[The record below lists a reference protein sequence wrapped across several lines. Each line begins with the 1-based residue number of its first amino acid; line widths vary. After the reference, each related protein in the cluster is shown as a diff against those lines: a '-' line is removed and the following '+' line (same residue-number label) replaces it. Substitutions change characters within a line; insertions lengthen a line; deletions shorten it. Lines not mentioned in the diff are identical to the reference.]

1 MKSEND
7 VEHYMKAAIW
17 ARVSTTDQETEN
29 QLSNL
34 KSWAI
39 AKDLE
44 VVETYS
50 INESAY
56 RGEQRNALEAM
67 YRDAH
72 QGRFEVLLVW
82 SLDRLSREGIRHTL
96 EVFNKLAGH
105 GVQVLSY
112 QEPWTASAGPEI
124 RELMISI
131 TGWIANQYSRRLSKN
146 TKAEMARAKANGQRL
161 GRPPGAKDK
170 NHRRRSGYFLRYAD

>member
-1 MKSEND
+1 
-7 VEHYMKAAIW
+7 MKAAIW
-17 ARVSTTDQETEN
+17 ARLSTTDQETEN
-29 QLSNL
+29 QLFNL
-34 KSWAI
+34 KAWAT

-56 RGEQRNALEAM
+56 RGAQRNALAAV

-82 SLDRLSREGIRHTL
+82 SLDRLSREGIRQTL
-96 EVFNKLAGH
+96 EIFNKLSAH
-105 GVQVLSY
+105 RVQVLSY
-112 QEPWTASAGPEI
+112 PEPWTASAGPEI

-131 TGWIANQYSRRLSKN
+131 TGWIANQYSRRLSEN
-146 TKAEMARAKANGQRL
+146 TKARMARAKANGKRL

-170 NHRRRSGYFLRYAD
+170 KQRRRSGYFLRHAD

>member
-1 MKSEND
+1 
-7 VEHYMKAAIW
+7 MKASIW

-34 KSWAI
+34 KAWAI
-39 AKDLE
+39 ANDLE

-56 RGEQRNALEAM
+56 RGEQRNALEPM

-82 SLDRLSREGIRHTL
+82 SLDRLSREGIRQTL
-96 EVFNKLAGH
+96 EIFNKLSGH

-112 QEPWTASAGPEI
+112 QEPWISSAGPEI

-131 TGWIANQYSRRLSKN
+131 TG
-146 TKAEMARAKANGQRL
+146 
-161 GRPPGAKDK
+161 
-170 NHRRRSGYFLRYAD
+170 

>member
-82 SLDRLSREGIRHTL
+82 SLDRLFREGIRQTL
-96 EVFNKLAGH
+96 EIFNKLSGH

-131 TGWIANQYSRRLSKN
+131 TGWIANQYSRRLSEN
-146 TKAEMARAKANGQRL
+146 TKAGMERAKDNGKRL

-170 NHRRRSGYFLRYAD
+170 KRRRRSGYFERYAD

>member
-1 MKSEND
+1 MD
-7 VEHYMKAAIW
+7 VEYNMKAAIW
-17 ARVSTTDQETEN
+17 ARVSTTEQETEN

-34 KSWAI
+34 QSWAT
-39 AKDLE
+39 AKYLE

-56 RGEQRNALEAM
+56 RGAQRNALEAM

-72 QGRFEVLLVW
+72 QGRFQVLLVW
-82 SLDRLSREGIRHTL
+82 SLDRLSREGIRQTL
-96 EVFNKLAGH
+96 DIFNKLSGH

-131 TGWIANQYSRRLSKN
+131 TGWIANQYSRRLSEN
-146 TKAEMARAKANGQRL
+146 TKAGMARAKANGIRL

-170 NHRRRSGYFLRYAD
+170 KQRRRRGHFSRYAD

>member
-1 MKSEND
+1 
-7 VEHYMKAAIW
+7 MKAAIW
-17 ARVSTTDQETEN
+17 ARVSTSDQETEN

-34 KSWAI
+34 EAWAD
-39 AKDLE
+39 AKKLE

-56 RGEQRNALEAM
+56 RGAQRNALETM
-67 YRDAH
+67 YLGAH

-82 SLDRLSREGIRHTL
+82 SLDRLSREGIRQTL
-96 EVFNKLAGH
+96 EIFNRLSGY

-112 QEPWTASAGPEI
+112 QVPWTASAGPEI

-131 TGWIANQYSRRLSKN
+131 TGWIANQYSRRLSEN
-146 TKAEMARAKANGQRL
+146 TKAGMARARANGKRL

-170 NHRRRSGYFLRYAD
+170 KQRRSRRNFAR

>member
-1 MKSEND
+1 
-7 VEHYMKAAIW
+7 MKAAIW
-17 ARVSTTDQETEN
+17 ARVSTIDQETEN

-34 KSWAI
+34 EAWAA
-39 AKDLE
+39 AKNLE
-44 VVETYS
+44 VVEIYS

-56 RGEQRNALEAM
+56 RGAQRKALEAV

-82 SLDRLSREGIRHTL
+82 SLDRLSREGIRQTL
-96 EVFNKLAGH
+96 EIFNKLTGH

-112 QEPWTASAGPEI
+112 QEPWTATVGPEV

-131 TGWIANQYSRRLSKN
+131 TGWIANQYSRRLSEN
-146 TKAEMARAKANGQRL
+146 TKAGMERARANGKRL
-161 GRPPGAKDK
+161 GRPPGAMDK
-170 NHRRRSGYFLRYAD
+170 KQRRRSGYFSRYAD